1 MDAAALVDSVPVLVL
16 ESVRTDS
23 DPVRADE
30 NRPPLSV
37 ALLNAEVEGV
47 VATSLAVEVAV
58 KVAVEDKITDEL
70 DLVVREDDDSVSTCS
85 EVWVRE
91 NVSLDDVNAVD
102 VEDADALEDVLCV
115 IVEVVNRDFD
125 EKGGVDVAA
134 MDEDEDSEVDVDVD
148 AEVGLVEERDEE
160 NLDEEDADVA
170 RGSSADEV
178 VSDPAPASSFARLLD
193 VTAPTK
199 QNRQHVCTAREKCRR
214 CSRLR
219 SGMGLII
226 KRKDRKGCKERR
238 SLNQD
243 NGRKRPTRILA
254 SISR

>member
-47 VATSLAVEVAV
+47 VATSLAAEVAV

-70 DLVVREDDDSVSTCS
+70 DLVVREDDSVSTCS

-91 NVSLDDVNAVD
+91 DVSLDDVNAVD
-102 VEDADALEDVLCV
+102 VEDADALEDVLGV
-115 IVEVVNRDFD
+115 IIEVVNRDFD

-134 MDEDEDSEVDVDVD
+134 MDEDEDLEVDVDVD
-148 AEVGLVEERDEE
+148 AEVDLVEERDEE
-160 NLDEEDADVA
+160 NLDEEDADDA
-170 RGSSADEV
+170 RGSPADEV
-178 VSDPAPASSFARLLD
+178 VSDPAPAFSFARLLD

-199 QNRQHVCTAREKCRR
+199 QNRQHVCTAREKRGR

-219 SGMGLII
+219 LGMGLII

-243 NGRKRPTRILA
+243 NGRMRPTSILA